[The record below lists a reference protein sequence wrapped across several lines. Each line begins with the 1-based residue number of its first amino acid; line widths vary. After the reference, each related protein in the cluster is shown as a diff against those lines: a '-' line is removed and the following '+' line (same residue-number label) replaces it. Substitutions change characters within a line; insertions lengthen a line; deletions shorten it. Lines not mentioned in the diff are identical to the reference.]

1 MRKIMFCILTIIF
14 MVSTSIMAQDKKFHS
29 VFIYNFTKYIEW
41 PSNYTNGEFI
51 IGVLGNSDIT
61 ANLEQ
66 MANIKTVGNQK
77 MVVKVFNSVDEI
89 GKCNMLFIPI
99 NQSDQIDNVKSRL
112 LNSATLI
119 ISEKNGL
126 GKRGSGIN
134 FIVENGRWRFEL
146 NRSVV
151 ENQNLKV
158 SSELDKLAIVI

>member
-1 MRKIMFCILTIIF
+1 MRKIIFCISTIIF
-14 MVSTSIMAQDKKFHS
+14 MASTSLMAQDKKFHS

-41 PSNYTNGEFI
+41 PSNYSNGEFI
-51 IGVLGNSDIT
+51 IGVLGKSDIT

-66 MANIKTVGNQK
+66 MATIKTVGNQK
-77 MVVKVFNSVDEI
+77 MVVKVFNSVDQI
-89 GKCNMLFIPI
+89 GKCNMLFIPAT
-99 NQSDQIDNVKSRL
+99 QSDQIDNVKSRL